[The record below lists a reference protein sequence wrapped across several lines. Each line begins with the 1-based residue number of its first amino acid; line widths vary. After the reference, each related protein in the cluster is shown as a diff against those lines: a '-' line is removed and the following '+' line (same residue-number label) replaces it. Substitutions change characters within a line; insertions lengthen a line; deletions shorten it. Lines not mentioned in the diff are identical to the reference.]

1 MPLNLQAALL
11 HSPWL
16 GSDPEK
22 GNREGLQ
29 GSSTLSCAHRAE
41 LCTDPAARGLL
52 ACPHPLILSTQQG
65 SNSQLQFSRI
75 NDPEVGRCGSVSAKN
90 TVQYSRLLWEMHYPP
105 F

>member
-52 ACPHPLILSTQQG
+52 ACPHPDTQHTAKLQQPTPILQ
-65 SNSQLQFSRI
+65 N
-75 NDPEVGRCGSVSAKN
+75 
-90 TVQYSRLLWEMHYPP
+90 
-105 F
+105 